1 MLIWKF
7 LDFLFIMD
15 ETPLVNGQLISDQT
29 CISDKSMIHELEQK
43 GYGEI
48 ENKKLFLQE
57 FETLYLLY
65 TKKLILKKE
74 KSILILILS

>member
-1 MLIWKF
+1 
-7 LDFLFIMD
+7 MD
-15 ETPLVNGQLISDQT
+15 ETPLVHGQLISDQT
-29 CISDKSMIHELEQK
+29 CISEKSMVHALEQK

-65 TKKLILKKE
+65 TKKW
-74 KSILILILS
+74 

>member
-1 MLIWKF
+1 
-7 LDFLFIMD
+7 MD

>member
-65 TKKLILKKE
+65 TKKLILKKR
-74 KSILILILS
+74 KKAF

>member
-1 MLIWKF
+1 
-7 LDFLFIMD
+7 MD

-29 CISDKSMIHELEQK
+29 CITDKNMIHELEQK

-74 KSILILILS
+74 KNILILIHSWVFVKKLVLKY